1 MAGRSAL
8 ASASFTITQSA
19 LLSGTGRPRAAA
31 RRVDHAL
38 GLPWV
43 RPGVLSSAMRHMTE
57 VYRGISSEE
66 AKGGEGLWGE
76 AAVRGRADT
85 RFQRFGRGA
94 EHAPD
99 LTCAL

>member
-1 MAGRSAL
+1 
-8 ASASFTITQSA
+8 
-19 LLSGTGRPRAAA
+19 
-31 RRVDHAL
+31 
-38 GLPWV
+38 
-43 RPGVLSSAMRHMTE
+43 MRHMTE
-57 VYRGISSEE
+57 VYRGISAEE